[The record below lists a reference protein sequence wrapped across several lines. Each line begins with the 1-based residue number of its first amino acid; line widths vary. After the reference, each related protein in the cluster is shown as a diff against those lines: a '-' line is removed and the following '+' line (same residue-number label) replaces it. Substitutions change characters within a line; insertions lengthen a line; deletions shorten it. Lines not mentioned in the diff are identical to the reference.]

1 MAKLLQECHVPT
13 FKQHTGLARDPPT
26 LKMKQSEVI
35 YVASKKDIA
44 IDERIK
50 KEEKRLKR
58 IYKNIDKDK
67 KAIIDGLIQRAAY
80 MRVSLEDYEKD
91 LNEKGYVELF
101 TQSEKTEPYERERP
115 VARLY
120 NTMNKNY
127 QSIIKQ
133 LTDLIPKEVKVV
145 EEDDCFED
153 FINSRAD

>member
-1 MAKLLQECHVPT
+1 MANKTEL
-13 FKQHTGLARDPPT
+13 
-26 LKMKQSEVI
+26 
-35 YVASKKDIA
+35 SK
-44 IDERIK
+44 DERIK

-145 EEDDCFED
+145 DEDDGFED
-153 FINSRAD
+153 FINSRTD

>member
-1 MAKLLQECHVPT
+1 M
-13 FKQHTGLARDPPT
+13 
-26 LKMKQSEVI
+26 I
-35 YVASKKDIA
+35 YVANKTELSK
-44 IDERIK
+44 DERIK

-80 MRVSLEDYEKD
+80 MRVTLEDWEKD
-91 LNEKGYVELF
+91 IMENGCIEMF
-101 TQSEKTEPYERERP
+101 TQSEKTDPYERERP

-133 LTDLIPKEVKVV
+133 LSDLVPKEAPTKGV
-145 EEDDCFED
+145 EDDGFEA